1 MAELSN
7 YRFTIQYKPG
17 KKNGD
22 ADGLS
27 RQSENLKELEEKCTE
42 LMNLKSV
49 STVMSVSKN
58 SIESSCY
65 QHVNVNIL
73 QLSQPSDMEPIK
85 REGLIQ
91 CQYDDSVSGP
101 VYKCVDEGKR
111 PSKSELSTLGRKSNV
126 LLHQFSKLR
135 IYKGLLIRETQ
146 TRKQLIL
153 PENFHNL
160 VFVELH
166 VNLAHLGVDRVE
178 ELARQR
184 FYWPYMKKDITYI
197 RKKCACV
204 ASKKPNVLHKAP
216 LVPIL
221 ASCPFEMVCI
231 DFLKLDRCKGGFE
244 YVLAVTDHFTRFSQA
259 YATKTKSSKATAMKM
274 FSEYIL
280 QFGFPKRIHHD
291 RGPEFNSRLF
301 RELHRLAGI
310 KISNTTT
317 YHPMGDGQVELL
329 LKTGG

>member
-1 MAELSN
+1 
-7 YRFTIQYKPG
+7 
-17 KKNGD
+17 
-22 ADGLS
+22 
-27 RQSENLKELEEKCTE
+27 
-42 LMNLKSV
+42 MNLKSL
-49 STVMSVSKN
+49 STVMSVSIY

-73 QLSQPSDMEPIK
+73 QLSEPSDTEPIN
-85 REGLIQ
+85 RDLIQ
-91 CQYDDSVSGP
+91 CQYDDSVIGP

-111 PSKSELSTLGRKSNV
+111 PSKSELSSLGRKSKV
-126 LLHQFSKLR
+126 LLHQFSKLK
-135 IYKGLLIRETQ
+135 IYKGLLICETQ

-153 PENFHNL
+153 PEKFHIL

-166 VNLAHLGVDRVE
+166 ENLAHSGVVE
-178 ELARQR
+178 ELA
-184 FYWPYMKKDITYI
+184 

-231 DFLKLDRCKGGFE
+231 DFLKLDHCKGGFE
-244 YVLAVTDHFTRFSQA
+244 YVLVVTDHFTRFSQA
-259 YATKTKSSKATAMKM
+259 YATKTKSSKAAAMKM

-291 RGPEFNSRLF
+291 RGPKFNSRLF

-310 KISNTTT
+310 KASNTTP
-317 YHPMGDGQVELL
+317 YHPMGDGQVEHLNR
-329 LKTGG
+329 T